1 MPTLADIS
9 TFPPLH
15 SDRLSRQFGLRTAE
29 AFYEHALRN
38 PAGVAKGLQISASEL
53 ETLRKLVEPHL
64 TPQFIRQCRKAP
76 PKRPRGVIVD

>member
-1 MPTLADIS
+1 MTTLADIS

-15 SDRLSRQFGLRTAE
+15 RDRLSRQFGLRTTE

-38 PAGVAKGLQISASEL
+38 PAGVAKGLEISASEL
-53 ETLRKLVEPHL
+53 KTLRKLVEPHL
-64 TPQFIRQCRKAP
+64 TPQFIRQCRKSP

>member
-1 MPTLADIS
+1 MTTLAEIS
-9 TFPPLH
+9 TFPRLL

>member
-1 MPTLADIS
+1 MTNLSDIS
-9 TFPPLH
+9 SFPRVH
-15 SDRLSRQFGLRTAE
+15 RDRLSRQFGVRTAE

-38 PAGVAKGLQISASEL
+38 PAGVAKGLKISASEL
-53 ETLRKLVEPHL
+53 ETLRQLVEPHL